1 MDSSKPAPGPDAWQ
15 STRALT
21 GMATR
26 VMGSDDYLGRDAPQV
41 GTPVGEN
48 RHEIFAVCPPAE
60 ALQMQLQAH
69 TGAFI
74 ALHDVGATHQ
84 RGQRSLLTELAAAL
98 RLPMQSLVI
107 RRQGYGVTLAMIP
120 FIELPAPKGS
130 AVRIYS
136 GTDVDADS
144 ASRRP
149 IDETLLA
156 FSRLGV
162 LLVPALPVHVLD
174 GHFKPLRERLLAQPW
189 SSRQL
194 LMVPTASGV
203 PVLAD
208 IARRLVAGTTVMATT
223 TPAAASVGAIWS
235 VIQGAWNVA
244 RGGPVAAPST
254 AAAAP
259 EARAAAMPYGD
270 AGSAISEAMPL
281 RPMPTPQCQRRDL
294 DDEQISRYVQTCARI
309 KGVIGCCVFDIASR
323 QPLAHAGRLRHG
335 SALAAQGSAL
345 IGTAAHAGS
354 YFGGAAEHAET
365 LVTLEHHLL
374 LARVLHQQPTLALLA
389 VFDRKE
395 SNPLTL
401 RAQLQRLEPIL
412 DATGPAPPTSSA

>member
-1 MDSSKPAPGPDAWQ
+1 MDSPKPSPSPDAWQ

-26 VMGSDDYLGRDAPQV
+26 VMGAEDYLGRDAPQV

-60 ALQMQLQAH
+60 ALQMQLQEH

-74 ALHDVGATHQ
+74 ALHDVGAT
-84 RGQRSLLTELAAAL
+84 RQRSLLAELAAAL
-98 RLPMQSLVI
+98 RLAVQSLVI
-107 RRQGYGVTLAMIP
+107 RRQGYGVTLATIP
-120 FIELPAPKGS
+120 FIELPAAKGTP
-130 AVRIYS
+130 VRIYS

-162 LLVPALPVHVLD
+162 LLVPALPAHVLD
-174 GHFKPLRERLLAQPW
+174 GHFKPLRERLLTQPW

-194 LMVPTASGV
+194 LVVPTASGV
-203 PVLAD
+203 PSLAEL
-208 IARRLVAGTTVMATT
+208 ARRLVAGTTVAATT
-223 TPAAASVGAIWS
+223 TPAAAQVGAIWS

-244 RGGPVAAPST
+244 RGVSAATPSPAAPV
-254 AAAAP
+254 
-259 EARAAAMPYGD
+259 MPATPQED
-270 AGSAISEAMPL
+270 AGAAISEAMPL
-281 RPMPTPQCQRRDL
+281 RPMPSPHGQRREL

-309 KGVIGCCVFDIASR
+309 KGVIGCCVFNIAR
-323 QPLAHAGRLRHG
+323 REPLAHGGRLRHG
-335 SALAAQGSAL
+335 SALAAQGAAL
-345 IGTAAHAGS
+345 IGTAAQAGS
-354 YFGGAAEHAET
+354 YFGGAVEHAET
-365 LVTLEHHLL
+365 LVTLEHHML
-374 LARVLHQQPTLALLA
+374 LARVLHQQPALALLA

-412 DATGPAPPTSSA
+412 DAAGPAARAGST

>member
-1 MDSSKPAPGPDAWQ
+1 MDASKPSPSPDTWQ
-15 STRALT
+15 ATRALT

-26 VMGSDDYLGRDAPQV
+26 VMGSEDYLGRDAPQV
-41 GTPVGEN
+41 GTPVGDN

-60 ALQMQLQAH
+60 ALQMQLQEH

-74 ALHDVGATHQ
+74 ALHDVGAT
-84 RGQRSLLTELAAAL
+84 RQRSLLAELAAAM
-98 RLPMQSLVI
+98 RLPVQTLLI
-107 RRQGYGVTLAMIP
+107 RRQGYGVTLATIP
-120 FIELPAPKGS
+120 FIELPAAKGA

-144 ASRRP
+144 VSRRP

-162 LLVPALPVHVLD
+162 LLVPALPAHVLE
-174 GHFKPLRERLLAQPW
+174 GHFKPLRERLLTQPW
-189 SSRQL
+189 GSRQL
-194 LMVPTASGV
+194 LVVPTAGGV
-203 PVLAD
+203 PALAD
-208 IARRLVAGTTVMATT
+208 IARRLVAGTTVAASV
-223 TPAAASVGAIWS
+223 TPAAAQVGAIWS

-244 RGGPVAAPST
+244 RGGPVTAPVTAPSAAPPLTSST
-254 AAAAP
+254 P
-259 EARAAAMPYGD
+259 HDD
-270 AGSAISEAMPL
+270 AGAAISEAMPL
-281 RPMPTPQCQRRDL
+281 RPMPSPQGERRVL

-309 KGVIGCCVFDIASR
+309 KGVIGCCVFDIARRES
-323 QPLAHAGRLRHG
+323 LAHAGRLRHG
-335 SALAAQGSAL
+335 SALAAQGAAL

-374 LARVLHQQPTLALLA
+374 LARIVHQQPTLALLA

-395 SNPLTL
+395 TNPLTL

-412 DATGPAPPTSSA
+412 DAAGPAARAGST